1 MKIRAKITVFIALFL
16 IVPGI
21 LFTLLSVNSI
31 KQRGE
36 ESSEQYRI
44 DSIESV
50 KLQLKDLVDV
60 AYETVDRN
68 YQNLND
74 REYLSRYYERQ
85 LHDIIN
91 TGETII
97 NRYQRAVVSG
107 QITEEE
113 GKKLAKAEIK
123 QLRFD
128 GGTGYIWIND
138 IGKPYPRMIMH
149 PTVPSLDGKLLN
161 DVRYNNALGV
171 RKNLFTAFV
180 DVTEGGKDGFVD
192 YLWPKPT
199 EEGLTEE
206 KPKLSYVRRYEDWGW
221 ILGTGIYIDDAQA
234 ETENRIKET
243 INAMRYADGTG
254 YFWIN
259 DNSAP
264 FPKMVMHPTVPS
276 LDGKV
281 LDDPKYNNAQGV
293 DKNLFVAFREV
304 TSESSQEGYVDYLWP
319 KPTANGL
326 SERTEKVSY
335 VRLHEPLGWIIGSG
349 AYLDN
354 IDAAIAVKRD
364 EIGAQIEK
372 LIVNTMIAF
381 FIFLGLAI
389 FLSYFLAKHIADPV
403 KSLAKVADEISHGKN
418 LRAPVLETGRKDE
431 IGDLAKSV
439 DRLKTSVRMIL
450 DRIQTTKKAA

>member
-180 DVTEGGKDGFVD
+180 G
-192 YLWPKPT
+192 
-199 EEGLTEE
+199 
-206 KPKLSYVRRYEDWGW
+206 
-221 ILGTGIYIDDAQA
+221 
-234 ETENRIKET
+234 
-243 INAMRYADGTG
+243 
-254 YFWIN
+254 
-259 DNSAP
+259 
-264 FPKMVMHPTVPS
+264 
-276 LDGKV
+276 
-281 LDDPKYNNAQGV
+281 
-293 DKNLFVAFREV
+293 
-304 TSESSQEGYVDYLWP
+304 
-319 KPTANGL
+319 
-326 SERTEKVSY
+326 
-335 VRLHEPLGWIIGSG
+335 
-349 AYLDN
+349 
-354 IDAAIAVKRD
+354 
-364 EIGAQIEK
+364 
-372 LIVNTMIAF
+372 
-381 FIFLGLAI
+381 
-389 FLSYFLAKHIADPV
+389 
-403 KSLAKVADEISHGKN
+403 
-418 LRAPVLETGRKDE
+418 
-431 IGDLAKSV
+431 
-439 DRLKTSVRMIL
+439 
-450 DRIQTTKKAA
+450 